1 MGACAMTGRWMKAA
15 AALLAG
21 IAIVAMP
28 HPADAGPGEAGRGS
42 RTNSAVGPIPTGAEY
57 MVLVWYRGDDA
68 LGTFEHQT
76 YDVRKG
82 EYTEAVTDWIRM
94 MRKKYPRHVV
104 RVLPVD
110 LDRER
115 GATEM
120 LKVGSVIRGEL
131 LMAAAQSGVVLG
143 APIRIG
149 PGPYATQRPSSRP
162 GVRPGSS
169 RPSNLNPPGASMP
182 FPIPYPRPHP

>member
-1 MGACAMTGRWMKAA
+1 MTSRWVKAA
-15 AALLAG
+15 VALLAG
-21 IAIVAMP
+21 IAIIATP
-28 HPADAGPGEAGRGS
+28 RPAAAGPGDAGRGS
-42 RTNSAVGPIPTGAEY
+42 RTNSTVGPIPAGAEY

-82 EYTEAVTDWIRM
+82 EYSETVTDWIRM
-94 MRKKYPRHVV
+94 MRAKYPRYVV

-120 LKVGSVIRGEL
+120 LKVGSVIRSEL
-131 LMAAAQSGVVLG
+131 LLAAAQSGVVLG
-143 APIRIG
+143 APMRIG
-149 PGPYATQRPSSRP
+149 PGPYATQRSL
-162 GVRPGSS
+162 S
-169 RPSNLNPPGASMP
+169 RPSIRPGAGGSSHLNPPGASMP